1 MAIVSRKLT
10 FFSTILNCRN
20 IKRLWKYHDAC
31 ATTPL
36 GWGGGQKN
44 GYEDW
49 TTNNS
54 CILSILDMCGGI
66 FLVRNAPYNT

>member
-1 MAIVSRKLT
+1 MRVPQPR
-10 FFSTILNCRN
+10 
-20 IKRLWKYHDAC
+20 W
-31 ATTPL
+31 
-36 GWGGGQKN
+36 GGGGGGQKN

-66 FLVRNAPYNT
+66 FVIRNAPYNT